1 MRCDVRVA
9 TSGGTT
15 STAASP
21 LSIVTGASSSFLES
35 LLVEDAG
42 MVLPTPQSDLATLM
56 RDDMAQYAKLVDF
69 AKMKD

>member
-1 MRCDVRVA
+1 MRRR
-9 TSGGTT
+9 
-15 STAASP
+15 
-21 LSIVTGASSSFLES
+21 L
-35 LLVEDAG
+35 EDAG